1 MWIEIIEIRSFPGS
15 RNLLELHMQNF
26 QDVIQKKHQNQ
37 SIKVFTKA
45 NLNTDFVIL
54 IHNESID
61 YKSEGSKLGLQ
72 MASALKEFG
81 MINHAVWLEFQS

>member
-15 RNLLELHMQNF
+15 RNSLELHMQNF
-26 QDVIQKKHQNQ
+26 LEIIQKKHQKQ
-37 SIKVFTKA
+37 SIKVFSKA
-45 NLNTDFVIL
+45 NLNTDSVIL

-61 YKSEGSKLGLQ
+61 YKSEGSTLGLQ

-81 MINHAVWLEFQS
+81 MINHSVLLEFKS

>member
-26 QDVIQKKHQNQ
+26 LEVIQKKHQNQ
-37 SIKVFTKA
+37 SIKVFSKS
-45 NLNTDFVIL
+45 NLNTDSVIL

-61 YKSEGSKLGLQ
+61 YKPEGSKLGLQ
-72 MASALKEFG
+72 MASSLKEFG
-81 MINHAVWLEFQS
+81 MINHAVWIEFQS

>member
-15 RNLLELHMQNF
+15 CNLLELHIKSF
-26 QDVIQKKHQNQ
+26 REVIQKKHPNQ
-37 SIKVFTKA
+37 SIKVFSKA